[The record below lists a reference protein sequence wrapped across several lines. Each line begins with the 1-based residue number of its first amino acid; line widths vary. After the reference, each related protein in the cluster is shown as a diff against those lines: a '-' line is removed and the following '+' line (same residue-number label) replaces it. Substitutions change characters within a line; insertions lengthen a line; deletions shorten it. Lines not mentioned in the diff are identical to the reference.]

1 MVQIVIKG
9 LIALAFGALSFGVL
23 EFVAMGLLP
32 YFSHDFGV
40 DISTSGHTIS
50 FYAFGVCFGVIYML
64 FSRKLNLKV
73 SICLVVTCQLVGIIL
88 TAFASNFTMLLL
100 ARFVSGMPH
109 GCFFGLGAII
119 SSRIAA
125 AGKGSSAMALMLAGQ
140 TISNVFGVPLGTA
153 LAHNFSWRAIFYIM
167 AIWGVL
173 VLLSLWRWLPNPGKM
188 DDHGFMR
195 QFDFLK
201 HHAPYLVG
209 LSILLGNGGIFCL
222 QSYVSPV
229 LTDFVGLQLVYVP
242 TVLIAM
248 GIAMTIYNL
257 IAGRLSDIF
266 TPGKVSLAL
275 FITELVAM
283 ALTFLFGNYLIVGV
297 VLMIYIAGTLF
308 GLSTPQ
314 QVTMLR
320 VSPGGELIGVA
331 FGQIAF
337 NFGNAIGALL
347 GGIPMELGYAPQ
359 YTILVAL
366 GLVSIGTFFM
376 FLYTKKDEAHFT
388 QMYFTAQQK
397 LHEKLQEQIQSKLAI
412 SIETDK
418 STGMVSVSATNSAAT
433 EANAAAAAIA
443 DTAATAVATAE
454 PVTHTREP
462 KSEQLRMPKPACRLL
477 NLTCSTNPRGID
489 VHQEHHKAM
498 ADLSSRVCL

>member
-1 MVQIVIKG
+1 MIKG

-73 SICLVVTCQLVGIIL
+73 SICLVVTCQLVGILL
-88 TAFASNFTMLLL
+88 TAFASSFTMLLI

-167 AIWGVL
+167 AFWGVL

-201 HHAPYLVG
+201 HRAPYLVG

-257 IAGRLSDIF
+257 IAGHLSDIF

-275 FITELVAM
+275 FITELAAM

-297 VLMIYIAGTLF
+297 GLMVYIAGALF

-397 LHEKLQEQIQSKLAI
+397 LHEKLQAQIQSKLAI
-412 SIETDK
+412 SIVTDK
-418 STGMVSVSATNSAAT
+418 TTGTVSVSATNNAYAEPDANATAAVVAAEVATDVDKPESTAAGASVSTTQAAT
-433 EANAAAAAIA
+433 LATLATPATPA
-443 DTAATAVATAE
+443 DATTAVGEKTAAQ
-454 PVTHTREP
+454 
-462 KSEQLRMPKPACRLL
+462 SQ
-477 NLTCSTNPRGID
+477 S
-489 VHQEHHKAM
+489 
-498 ADLSSRVCL
+498 